1 MHYFFPYLNFIISSI
16 PFSDGVPIPCD
27 TSRQFGSNYIWV
39 FQTREVFTSLE
50 ILLLNHHAYSVDQYE
65 NLKHMKNTFHQID
78 LLRFKILFDIR
89 LKKTSPFFIHCSFK
103 CSILSWSIFE
113 YLVSFLTD
121 KIKFRIFFLD
131 GINLFPWAS
140 LTLNPPNIFS
150 LTKYATQ
157 HRTSSGV
164 LHPSRIWSLM

>member
-1 MHYFFPYLNFIISSI
+1 MWKDNVKPISADLDKINTILFRKNTYEYRFHMHYFFPYLNFIISSI

-89 LKKTSPFFIHCSFK
+89 FKKKHRHFSSTVLSNVLYCLGLSLN
-103 CSILSWSIFE
+103 ILFH
-113 YLVSFLTD
+113 F
-121 KIKFRIFFLD
+121 
-131 GINLFPWAS
+131 
-140 LTLNPPNIFS
+140 
-150 LTKYATQ
+150 
-157 HRTSSGV
+157 
-164 LHPSRIWSLM
+164 